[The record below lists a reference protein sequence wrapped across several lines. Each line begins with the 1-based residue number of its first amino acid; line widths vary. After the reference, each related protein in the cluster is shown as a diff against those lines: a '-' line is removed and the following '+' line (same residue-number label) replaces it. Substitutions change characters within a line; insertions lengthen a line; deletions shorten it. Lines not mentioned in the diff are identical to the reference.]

1 MDVNKNV
8 TQLLQQLSTIT
19 LTLNL
24 SEIDTSIDQDPAI
37 LDVLLHQQRPNAHT
51 NDRLYERTAMPQH
64 VYPRFPAILYER
76 NVGAILCLGY
86 RT

>member
-8 TQLLQQLSTIT
+8 TQLQQLVYDYID
-19 LTLNL
+19 LNL
-24 SEIDTSIDQDPAI
+24 SEIETTIEQDPAI

>member
-1 MDVNKNV
+1 VDVDKNV
-8 TQLLQQLSTIT
+8 TQLQQLVYDYID
-19 LTLNL
+19 LNL
-24 SEIDTSIDQDPAI
+24 SEIETTIEQDPAI

-86 RT
+86 RP